1 MNYFLSLLLV
11 LLILI
16 VNIFLIKKNYLPS
29 LSGDNHQK
37 LTLNNSIPLSGG
49 VYLIIIFF
57 VLFYSQIGILFF
69 FIFSIF
75 LIGLLSDIKIIN
87 SAKLRITLQF
97 IVISSV
103 IILFDLKILST
114 RIDLF
119 DKLLETNF
127 INYLFVSFCILII
140 VNGSNFIDGLNTLLI
155 GYYLI
160 ITAIIYRL
168 DLFVM
173 IPINNILVLTWIF
186 LIFFIYLLNLFN
198 QLFLGDSG
206 AYFLGFS
213 YAILLMMIHNENLN
227 ISPFFIIL
235 LLWYPGFEILFSI
248 LRKINSKI
256 SPLAPDINHLHQI
269 IFIYFNETFFKK
281 KFYANIISA
290 SAINL
295 YNIIIFFFAIN
306 DIYQSSLQVT
316 LIIFNM
322 FVYVAVYFILI
333 KKIKNNKLSANS

>member
-1 MNYFLSLLLV
+1 MV
-11 LLILI
+11 
-16 VNIFLIKKNYLPS
+16 
-29 LSGDNHQK
+29 
-37 LTLNNSIPLSGG
+37 
-49 VYLIIIFF
+49 
-57 VLFYSQIGILFF
+57 FYFF

-140 VNGSNFIDGLNTLLI
+140 VNGSNFIDGLNTLVI

-160 ITAIIYRL
+160 ITVIIYKINL
-168 DLFVM
+168 LSV
-173 IPINNILVLTWIF
+173 IPIDSGLVLSWI
-186 LIFFIYLLNLFN
+186 LLLLFIYLLNLIN
-198 QLFLGDSG
+198 RLFLGDSG

-213 YAILLMMIHNENLN
+213 YAILLIMIHNKNLSV
-227 ISPFFIIL
+227 SPFFIIL

-248 LRKINSKI
+248 IRKISSKT
-256 SPLAPDINHLHQI
+256 SPLLPDTKHLHQI
-269 IFIYFNETFFKK
+269 IFIYLNKNFFKRK
-281 KFYANIISA
+281 IYANIISA
-290 SAINL
+290 NIINL
-295 YNIIIFFFAIN
+295 YNIIIFCIAIN
-306 DIYQSSLQVT
+306 DISETNLQVMLIMINVFIYIIIYFT
-316 LIIFNM
+316 LI
-322 FVYVAVYFILI
+322 
-333 KKIKNNKLSANS
+333 KNTRLSRNS

>member
-1 MNYFLSLLLV
+1 
-11 LLILI
+11 
-16 VNIFLIKKNYLPS
+16 LIKKNYLPS

-140 VNGSNFIDGLNTLLI
+140 VNGSNFIDGLNTLVI

-160 ITAIIYRL
+160 ITVIIYKINL
-168 DLFVM
+168 LSV
-173 IPINNILVLTWIF
+173 IPIDSGLVLSWI
-186 LIFFIYLLNLFN
+186 LLLLFIYLLNLIN
-198 QLFLGDSG
+198 RLFLGDSG

-213 YAILLMMIHNENLN
+213 YAILLIMIHNKNLSV
-227 ISPFFIIL
+227 SPFFIIL

-248 LRKINSKI
+248 IRKISSKT
-256 SPLAPDINHLHQI
+256 SPLSPDTKHLHQI
-269 IFIYFNETFFKK
+269 IFIYLNKNFFKRK
-281 KFYANIISA
+281 IYANIISA
-290 SAINL
+290 NIINL
-295 YNIIIFFFAIN
+295 YNIIIFCIAIN
-306 DIYQSSLQVT
+306 DISETNLQVMLIMINVFIYIIIYFT
-316 LIIFNM
+316 LI
-322 FVYVAVYFILI
+322 
-333 KKIKNNKLSANS
+333 KNTRLSRNS

>member
-1 MNYFLSLLLV
+1 
-11 LLILI
+11 
-16 VNIFLIKKNYLPS
+16 LIKKNYLPS

-140 VNGSNFIDGLNTLLI
+140 VNGSNFIDGLNTLVI

-160 ITAIIYRL
+160 ITVIIYKINL
-168 DLFVM
+168 LSV
-173 IPINNILVLTWIF
+173 IPIDSGLVLSWI
-186 LIFFIYLLNLFN
+186 LLLLFIYLLNLIN
-198 QLFLGDSG
+198 RLFLGDSG

-213 YAILLMMIHNENLN
+213 YAILLIMIHNKNLSV
-227 ISPFFIIL
+227 SPFFIIL

-248 LRKINSKI
+248 IRKISSKT
-256 SPLAPDINHLHQI
+256 SPLLPDTKHLHQI
-269 IFIYFNETFFKK
+269 IFIYLNKNFFKRK
-281 KFYANIISA
+281 IYANIISA
-290 SAINL
+290 NIINL
-295 YNIIIFFFAIN
+295 YNIIIFCIAIN
-306 DIYQSSLQVT
+306 DISETNLQVMLIMINVFIYIIIYFT
-316 LIIFNM
+316 LI
-322 FVYVAVYFILI
+322 
-333 KKIKNNKLSANS
+333 KNTRLSRNS